1 MAIQRLVFMRP
12 GETDWNKLE
21 RWQGTVAVP
30 LNDIGRAQAQRLAQ
44 YIRNTGMSAL
54 YTSDL
59 KRATETAQIIAEAL
73 EIQPIQDPRL
83 RERAVGIW
91 QGLTRQEIASW
102 YPEEYA
108 QLQADPENYRIP
120 GGESRRDVRERL
132 RAFMADLFAKE
143 FSEVVGILSHT
154 TAMRTLLPEL
164 VPDFAADKIKYS
176 NMSVTTLRR
185 DEGGAWQIIMLDD
198 TRHLDGLQT
207 TAFGE
212 LEDK

>member
-1 MAIQRLVFMRP
+1 MAIQRLVFLRP

-30 LNDIGRAQAQRLAQ
+30 LNEIGRAQAERLAQ
-44 YIRNTGMSAL
+44 YIRNTGMNVL
-54 YTSDL
+54 YSSDL
-59 KRATETAQIIAEAL
+59 RRARETA
-73 EIQPIQDPRL
+73 EILTRGLNVRVVEDPRL

-91 QGLTRQEIASW
+91 QGLTRREIADW

-132 RAFMADLFAKE
+132 RDFMRDVFARDE
-143 FSEVVGILSHT
+143 GEVIGILSHT

-164 VPDFAADKIKYS
+164 VPDFPAEKIKYS
-176 NMSVTTLRR
+176 NMSVTTVGRR
-185 DEGGAWQIIMLDD
+185 EDGSWQIIMLDD

-207 TAFGE
+207 RTTGE
-212 LEDK
+212 LEDR

>member
-1 MAIQRLVFMRP
+1 MAIQRLVFLRP
-12 GETDWNKLE
+12 GETDWNKME

-30 LNDIGRAQAQRLAQ
+30 LNETGRAQAERVAQ
-44 YIRNTGMSAL
+44 YIRNTGMNAL

-59 KRATETAQIIAEAL
+59 RRAVETAQIIAAAIDL
-73 EIQPIQDPRL
+73 QPVQDARL

-91 QGLTRQEIASW
+91 QGLTRREIALW

-120 GGESRRDVRERL
+120 GGESRRDVRERVQS
-132 RAFMADLFAKE
+132 FMADLFAKE
-143 FSEVVGILSHT
+143 QGEVVGILSHT

-176 NMSVTTLRR
+176 NMSVTTLGR
-185 DEGGAWQIIMLDD
+185 EGDGPWRIIMLDD
-198 TRHLDGLQT
+198 TRHLEGLST
-207 TAFGE
+207 MAFGE
-212 LEDK
+212 LEDR